1 MGPNSCADSE
11 LFHPLRGRAASH
23 ARAPEP
29 SRNDLITHNVPAG
42 TGVLNWGT
50 RQSHASPLEK
60 FVSYSTFNHVVA
72 DKAPLYRAVMGAFV
86 EAKAHF
92 TVHLRPEDIH
102 ARMTGF
108 SLDEVQTALGQLVQ
122 WGNLQADADTARVT
136 SVEEFYR
143 ARFLYQLTREG
154 EAAEQALQVFDREL
168 GRRGALQSVALD
180 DIRLRLRSLAELA
193 DHAEPDG
200 QQVQLL
206 LRDLATVFADL
217 AENARAF
224 MSGLSRT
231 LELRGD
237 DQAALVA
244 YKERLIHYIERF
256 IGDLVTAS
264 AEIAGTI
271 HQLDDGPPGQRPI
284 DALLRLAAERDAADQ
299 APDPDSDDDAQTA
312 RVRHRSA
319 ALHHWE
325 GHWQGLKAWFVDTRE
340 RRAQA
345 AMLRAQARRSIS
357 RLLEAIQ
364 RLNERR
370 LGRSDRAADFR
381 VLARW
386 FLECPDDAAAHRLW
400 HTAFGL
406 NPARHLVVDADTLE
420 SWTADPVPASRPWAK
435 APPLHISPRL
445 RATGNYQKR
454 GAPPRMQR
462 RDQARAYLARQLSG
476 EAAELRAARRRLA
489 TGEETRLSAFGEL
502 DTDSFGLLLQL
513 LGDALA
519 SAPAEDSPVTTTTA
533 DGSLR
538 IEMTPLES
546 NSIATIT
553 TPAGRLTGRDYR
565 LRITELGAVS

>member
-1 MGPNSCADSE
+1 MSYGALN
-11 LFHPLRGRAASH
+11 H
-23 ARAPEP
+23 A
-29 SRNDLITHNVPAG
+29 
-42 TGVLNWGT
+42 
-50 RQSHASPLEK
+50 
-60 FVSYSTFNHVVA
+60 VA
-72 DKAPLYRAVMGAFV
+72 DKAALYRAIMGAFV

-92 TVHLRPEDIH
+92 TVHLRPEDVRERTSGH
-102 ARMTGF
+102 A
-108 SLDEVQTALGQLVQ
+108 LEEIQAALAQLVQ

-154 EAAEQALQVFDREL
+154 EAAEQALQVFDQEL

-180 DIRLRLRSLAELA
+180 DIRLRLRSLDELA
-193 DHAEPDG
+193 AQPQPDAHE
-200 QQVQLL
+200 VQLL
-206 LRDLATVFADL
+206 MRDLATVFADL

-237 DQAALVA
+237 DQAALIA

-271 HQLDDGPPGQRPI
+271 RRLDEGARGDRPV
-284 DALLRLAAERDAADQ
+284 DTLLYLAAERDAADHV
-299 APDPDSDDDAQTA
+299 PDRDATPQTSDARQNETA
-312 RVRHRSA
+312 RR
-319 ALHHWE
+319 HWE
-325 GHWQGLKAWFVDTRE
+325 AHWQGLKDWFVDAPE

-386 FLECPDDAAAHRLW
+386 FLECPEDAEAHRLW
-400 HTAFGL
+400 HSAFGL
-406 NPARHLVVDADTLE
+406 NPARHLGVDPETLDT
-420 SWTADPVPASRPWAK
+420 WTAEPVPASRTWAQ
-435 APPLHISPRL
+435 APPLRISPRL
-445 RATGNYQKR
+445 RATGSYQKR

-462 RDQARAYLARQLSG
+462 RDQGRDYLARQLSS
-476 EAAELRAARRRLA
+476 EATELRAARERLA
-489 TGEETRLSAFGEL
+489 TGEETRLSAFAEL

-513 LGDALA
+513 VGDALA
-519 SAPAEDSPVTTTTA
+519 KAATPDSPVTTTTA
-533 DGSLR
+533 DGGLR
-538 IEMTPLES
+538 IEMAPLGTDSE
-546 NSIATIT
+546 ATID

-565 LRITELGAVS
+565 LRITELAAVL

>member
-1 MGPNSCADSE
+1 MTYDAFS
-11 LFHPLRGRAASH
+11 
-23 ARAPEP
+23 
-29 SRNDLITHNVPAG
+29 
-42 TGVLNWGT
+42 
-50 RQSHASPLEK
+50 
-60 FVSYSTFNHVVA
+60 HVVA
-72 DKAPLYRAVMGAFV
+72 DKATLYRAVMAAFV

-92 TVHLRPEDIH
+92 TVHLRPEDVRDRIPEY
-102 ARMTGF
+102 
-108 SLDEVQTALGQLVQ
+108 SLEDVQAALAQLVQ

-136 SVEEFYR
+136 SVEAFYR
-143 ARFLYQLTREG
+143 ARFLYQLTRAG

-180 DIRLRLRSLAELA
+180 DIRLRLRSLDELA
-193 DHAEPDG
+193 AQQSPDA

-206 LRDLATVFADL
+206 LRDLATVFNDL

-237 DQAALVA
+237 DEAALVA

-264 AEIAGTI
+264 AEIAATI
-271 HQLDDGPPGQRPI
+271 HRLDAGEPGQRPI
-284 DALLRLAAERDAADQ
+284 DGLLHLAAERDAADE
-299 APDPDSDDDAQTA
+299 APELAEGDDAEAGHA
-312 RVRHRSA
+312 RQRAVSQRH
-319 ALHHWE
+319 WDE
-325 GHWQGLKAWFVDTRE
+325 HWQGLKAWFVDGRD

-345 AMLRAQARRSIS
+345 ALLRAQARRSIS

-364 RLNERR
+364 RLNERQ

-400 HTAFGL
+400 HVAFGL
-406 NPARHLVVDADTLE
+406 DPARHLGVDDETLSAWSAE
-420 SWTADPVPASRPWAK
+420 PVPASRPWAQ
-435 APPLHISPRL
+435 APPLRISARL
-445 RATGNYQKR
+445 RATGSYQKR

-476 EAAELRAARRRLA
+476 EAAEARAARERLA
-489 TGEETRLSAFGEL
+489 TGEETRLSAFGAL

-519 SAPAEDSPVTTTTA
+519 AAPSPESPVTTSTA
-533 DGSLR
+533 DGSLC
-538 IEMTPLES
+538 IEMTPLDAGTE
-546 NSIATIT
+546 ATIDS
-553 TPAGRLTGRDYR
+553 PAGRLSGRDYR
-565 LRITELGAVS
+565 LRITELAAVM

>member
-1 MGPNSCADSE
+1 M
-11 LFHPLRGRAASH
+11 
-23 ARAPEP
+23 
-29 SRNDLITHNVPAG
+29 
-42 TGVLNWGT
+42 
-50 RQSHASPLEK
+50 
-60 FVSYSTFNHVVA
+60 SYGAFNHVVA
-72 DKAPLYRAVMGAFV
+72 DKAALYRAVMGAFV
-86 EAKAHF
+86 EAKTHF
-92 TVHLRPEDIH
+92 TVHLRPEDV
-102 ARMTGF
+102 RERTDGY
-108 SLDEVQTALGQLVQ
+108 ALEEIQAALAQLVQ

-143 ARFLYQLTREG
+143 ARFLYQLTRAG
-154 EAAEQALQVFDREL
+154 EAAEQALQVFDQEL

-193 DHAEPDG
+193 AQPRPDAHE
-200 QQVQLL
+200 VQLL
-206 LRDLATVFADL
+206 MRDLAAVFGDL

-237 DQAALVA
+237 DEAALIA

-271 HQLDDGPPGQRPI
+271 RRLDEGPSGSRPV
-284 DALLRLAAERDAADQ
+284 DTLLNLAAERDAADL
-299 APDPDSDDDAQTA
+299 APDMEAEVDTQASRTGQRETS
-312 RVRHRSA
+312 RR
-319 ALHHWE
+319 HWE
-325 GHWQGLKAWFVDTRE
+325 AHWQGLKDWFVDTPE

-386 FLECPDDAAAHRLW
+386 FLDCPDDGDAHRLW

-406 NPARHLVVDADTLE
+406 NPARHLGVDPDTLATWNE
-420 SWTADPVPASRPWAK
+420 APIAASRPWAD
-435 APPLHISPRL
+435 APPLRISPRL
-445 RATGNYQKR
+445 RATGSYQKR

-462 RDQARAYLARQLSG
+462 RDQARDYLARQISG
-476 EAAELRAARRRLA
+476 EAAELRAARERLA
-489 TGEETRLSAFGEL
+489 TGEEIRLSAFGEL

-519 SAPAEDSPVTTTTA
+519 TAPTPDSPVTTTTA
-533 DGSLR
+533 DGGLR
-538 IEMTPLES
+538 IELTPLAADS
-546 NSIATIT
+546 HATID
-553 TPAGRLTGRDYR
+553 TPSGRLTGRDYH
-565 LRITELGAVS
+565 LRITELAAVL